1 MLIVFLQSTNIL
13 FFIYFL
19 VIPRYY
25 YQLQNIH
32 FPLNNRRWRKWGI
45 LRKIPTDIIY
55 WLINGSTFSLI
66 CPNCKCS
73 NHGCISLKDNNGL
86 DDMFGGKTR
95 SYITTSKPTTVNVF
109 SLLYILLFYEIIR
122 EAMSISSTILM
133 SRSETYGTFVSIVI
147 NTYNGISMQ
156 DRFLR
161 EQRDNFEVVIN
172 IEEE

>member
-1 MLIVFLQSTNIL
+1 ME
-13 FFIYFL
+13 
-19 VIPRYY
+19 
-25 YQLQNIH
+25 
-32 FPLNNRRWRKWGI
+32 
-45 LRKIPTDIIY
+45 
-55 WLINGSTFSLI
+55 
-66 CPNCKCS
+66 
-73 NHGCISLKDNNGL
+73 DNNGL

-95 SYITTSKPTTVNVF
+95 SYITTSKPTTVNVV
-109 SLLYILLFYEIIR
+109 SLLHILLFYKIIR